1 MFHPLA
7 PDVSALKDDELYA
20 KITEIG
26 NKMNSAYR
34 LGSGAGDV
42 LRQMQMLMAGYQEE
56 LTRRNTKK
64 LEELTKNNPK
74 FDKII
79 DIK

>member
-7 PDVSALKDDELYA
+7 PNISELKDDELYA
-20 KITEIG
+20 KITELG

-34 LGSGAGDV
+34 LGSGDV
-42 LRQMQMLMAGYQEE
+42 LRQMQMLLSHYQEE
-56 LTRRNTKK
+56 LSNRNRKK
-64 LEELTKNNPK
+64 LEELEKNNK
-74 FDKII
+74 NFNKII

>member
-7 PDVSALKDDELYA
+7 PNVSELKDDELYA
-20 KITEIG
+20 KITELG
-26 NKMNSAYR
+26 NKMNAAYR
-34 LGSGAGDV
+34 LGSGDV
-42 LRQMQMLMAGYQEE
+42 LRQMQMIMAGYQEE
-56 LTRRNTKK
+56 LSRRNTKK
-64 LEELTKNNPK
+64 LEEMTKNNPK

>member
-7 PDVSALKDDELYA
+7 PNISELKDDELYA
-20 KITEIG
+20 KITELG

-34 LGSGAGDV
+34 SGSGDV
-42 LRQMQMLMAGYQEE
+42 LRQMQMLLSHYHEE
-56 LTRRNTKK
+56 LAVRNRKK
-64 LEELTKNNPK
+64 LDEIEKNNK
-74 FDKII
+74 NFKNII

>member
-1 MFHPLA
+1 VFHPLA
-7 PDVSALKDDELYA
+7 PNVSELKDDELYA
-20 KITEIG
+20 KITELG

-34 LGSGAGDV
+34 LGSGDV
-42 LRQMQMLMAGYQEE
+42 LRQMQMIMAGYQEE
-56 LTRRNTKK
+56 LSRRNTKK
-64 LEELTKNNPK
+64 LEEMTKNNPK

>member
-20 KITEIG
+20 KITELG

-34 LGSGAGDV
+34 LGSGDV
-42 LRQMQMLMAGYQEE
+42 LRQMQMVMAGYQEE
-56 LTRRNTKK
+56 LSRRNTKK
-64 LEELTKNNPK
+64 LEEMTKNNPK